1 MGKIKEK
8 YGSIIESGLIFIL
21 FTLIVTLW
29 MNTSR
34 TLNYDLT
41 WCFHISQKVANGD
54 LLYSEISTVVT
65 PLYFWF
71 GAIFIKIFGNSLISM
86 NIFGGVVW
94 GIIATTLYNILKI
107 TVDKRNYLFL
117 PLFAIFLLRY
127 SAVISM
133 TNYNSFAVMW
143 WLIAIF
149 LEIKRELNEKDNK
162 EILYN
167 VSIGLVLGITFFSK
181 QNIGFFA
188 VVTTGAIS
196 IFKWILNKK
205 NTIKEIL
212 SKMLGFFVVMLVM
225 LIYFIFT
232 NTFSFFIDFCFGG
245 LLEFGTENVKH
256 KFIVKYVAL
265 AVILT
270 LAIITA
276 IKKKDKI
283 LMIEVMAQI
292 AFCGLS
298 YPLPNDYHVIL
309 SLLMSILI
317 IMRIINYTLEK
328 EGIYFLTVILFLIW
342 AITSSYFDSNYP
354 RIFFEDMMMGE
365 RIGGEL
371 YGAILMLLIMNVG
384 LGIAFEKIGK
394 CKVVTYILLVLVIAS
409 NVYIYSEIRKTE
421 YIAKGLE
428 EYQNLGLTKEQL
440 GYIEK
445 IIEYIFEKEA
455 EGYNVYVISADA
467 SYYMLALE
475 RNNYKFDLTLYG
487 SLGSKG
493 EEGLIED
500 VSKLENA
507 ILLKNEDL
515 MHQEPVGFDTYI
527 KQNYS
532 VIDRVGMMNV
542 YGQMGRRNLS
552 IKQIKSFFKKVLT
565 R

>member
-65 PLYFWF
+65 PIYFWF
-71 GAIFIKIFGNSLISM
+71 GAFFIKIFGNSLVSM

-94 GIIATTLYNILKI
+94 GVIATTLYNILKL
-107 TVDKRNYLFL
+107 TVDKKNYLFFS
-117 PLFAIFLLRY
+117 LFAIFSLRY
-127 SAVISM
+127 SAVLAM

-143 WLIAIF
+143 WLIAVF
-149 LEIKRELNEKDNK
+149 LEIKRETKEEKNQDLFYN
-162 EILYN
+162 IL
-167 VSIGLVLGITFFSK
+167 IGLVLGITFFTK

-188 VVTTGAIS
+188 VAATGVIS
-196 IFKWILNKK
+196 ILKWIFSKK
-205 NTIKEIL
+205 NTMKEIL
-212 SKMLGFFVVMLVM
+212 AKALGFFMIALIMLV
-225 LIYFIFT
+225 YFIFT
-232 NTFSFFIDFCFGG
+232 NTFIYFVDFCFGG

-256 KFIVKYVAL
+256 KFLIKYAAL
-265 AVILT
+265 ALVL
-270 LAIITA
+270 IIATVQA

-283 LMIEVMAQI
+283 LMIEIVVQI
-292 AFCGLS
+292 ALCGLS

-309 SLLMSILI
+309 SLLMSMPL
-317 IMRIINYTLEK
+317 IMRMINYIVKNEK
-328 EGIYFLTVILFLIW
+328 LYFLSVFIFLIW
-342 AITSSYFDSNYP
+342 SVATSYYHYEYS
-354 RIFFEDMMMGE
+354 RIFFEDMMTGE

-371 YGAILMLLIMNVG
+371 YGAIIVILIMSVG
-384 LGIAFEKIGK
+384 LGIIFEKIGK
-394 CKVVTYILLVLVIAS
+394 CRAVTYISMILIILLNA
-409 NVYIYSEIRKTE
+409 YIYKAIQKTE
-421 YIAKGLE
+421 YIIDGLNV
-428 EYQNLGLTKEQL
+428 YQNLGLSEKQL

-445 IIEYIFEKEA
+445 IIDYILEKEA
-455 EGYNVYVISADA
+455 EGYNVYVVSADA

-493 EEGLIED
+493 EDGLIED
-500 VSKLENA
+500 VAKLENA

-515 MHQEPVGFDTYI
+515 MHQEPVKFDEYI
-527 KQNYS
+527 KQNYDL
-532 VIDRVGMMNV
+532 IDHIGMMNV
-542 YGQMGRRNLS
+542 YIKPGQVGRRYMS
-552 IKQIKSFFKKVLT
+552 IKRYEIN
-565 R
+565 

>member
-34 TLNYDLT
+34 TFNYDLT
-41 WCFHISQKVANGD
+41 WCFHISQKVVNGD

-86 NIFGGVVW
+86 HIFGGVVW
-94 GIIATTLYNILKI
+94 GVIATTLYNMVKLTI
-107 TVDKRNYLFL
+107 DKKNYLFL
-117 PLFAIFLLRY
+117 PLFAIFTLRY
-127 SAVISM
+127 ASILAM

-149 LEIKRELNEKDNK
+149 LEIKRESSKEENKD
-162 EILYN
+162 ISYN
-167 VSIGLVLGITFFSK
+167 LLIGLILGITFFAK

-188 VVTTGAIS
+188 VVTTGVIS
-196 IFKWILNKK
+196 IFKWVLSKK
-205 NTIKEIL
+205 STMKEIL
-212 SKMLGFFVVMLVM
+212 AKMLGFFIVMLVM

-245 LLEFGTENVKH
+245 LLEFGTKNIKH
-256 KFIVKYVAL
+256 KFIIKYVAL
-265 AVILT
+265 AVLLLSAMIL
-270 LAIITA
+270 A

-283 LMIEVMAQI
+283 LMIEVVAQM

-298 YPLPNDYHVIL
+298 YPLPNDYHVML
-309 SLLMSILI
+309 SLLMSMPI
-317 IMRIINYTLEK
+317 IMRIMNYTVKNEK
-328 EGIYFLTVILFLIW
+328 IYFISAFVFLAWSI
-342 AITSSYFDSNYP
+342 ATSYYRYQYA
-354 RIFFEDMMMGE
+354 RIAFEDLMAGE

-371 YGAILMLLIMNVG
+371 FGAIIMILIMSIG

-394 CKVVTYILLVLVIAS
+394 CKAITYISLILIIVS
-409 NVYIYSEIRKTE
+409 NAYIYDTIQKSEYTAEGLEVYQKL
-421 YIAKGLE
+421 GLE
-428 EYQNLGLTKEQL
+428 EKQL

-445 IIEYIFEKEA
+445 IVEYILEKES

-467 SYYMLALE
+467 SYYMAALG

-527 KQNYS
+527 KQNYTI
-532 VIDRVGMMNV
+532 IDRVGMMNV
-542 YGQMGRRNLS
+542 YGQRDG
-552 IKQIKSFFKKVLT
+552 SFVHKIN
-565 R
+565 

>member
-34 TLNYDLT
+34 TFNYDLT

-86 NIFGGVVW
+86 HIFGGVVW
-94 GIIATTLYNILKI
+94 GVIATTLYNMVKLTI
-107 TVDKRNYLFL
+107 DKKNYLFL
-117 PLFAIFLLRY
+117 PLFAIFTLRY
-127 SAVISM
+127 ASILAM

-149 LEIKRELNEKDNK
+149 LEIKRESSKEENKD
-162 EILYN
+162 ISYN
-167 VSIGLVLGITFFSK
+167 LLIGLILGITFFAK

-188 VVTTGAIS
+188 VVTTGVIS
-196 IFKWILNKK
+196 IFKWVLSKK
-205 NTIKEIL
+205 STMKEIL
-212 SKMLGFFVVMLVM
+212 AKMLGFFIVMLVM

-245 LLEFGTENVKH
+245 LLEFGTKNIKH
-256 KFIVKYVAL
+256 KFIIKYVAL
-265 AVILT
+265 AVLLLSAMIL
-270 LAIITA
+270 A

-283 LMIEVMAQI
+283 LMIEVVAQM

-298 YPLPNDYHVIL
+298 YPLPNDYHVML
-309 SLLMSILI
+309 SLLMSMPI
-317 IMRIINYTLEK
+317 IMRIMNYTVKNEK
-328 EGIYFLTVILFLIW
+328 IYFISAFVFLAWSI
-342 AITSSYFDSNYP
+342 ATSYYRYQYA
-354 RIFFEDMMMGE
+354 RIAFEDLMAGE

-371 YGAILMLLIMNVG
+371 FGAIIMILIMSIG

-394 CKVVTYILLVLVIAS
+394 CKAITYISLILIIVS
-409 NVYIYSEIRKTE
+409 NAYIYDTIQKSEYTAEGLEVYQKL
-421 YIAKGLE
+421 GLE
-428 EYQNLGLTKEQL
+428 EKQL

-445 IIEYIFEKEA
+445 IVEYILEKES

-467 SYYMLALE
+467 SYYMAALG

-527 KQNYS
+527 KQNYTI
-532 VIDRVGMMNV
+532 IDRVGMMNV
-542 YGQMGRRNLS
+542 YGQRDG
-552 IKQIKSFFKKVLT
+552 SFVHKIN
-565 R
+565 